1 MILTVTLNAAID
13 KRYVVE
19 EYKPGQVNRVKECA
33 YTPGGKGLNVS
44 KPASIAG
51 AEVVATGFVGG
62 YSGKY
67 IEAAL
72 QPFGIQSEF
81 YHLEAESRSCINIWD
96 EKNQQ
101 QTEFLEPGFTVSE
114 EEFQAF
120 LQEFRELV
128 KRASVV
134 TMSGSAPK
142 GVPVD
147 CYKRM
152 VEICKEESRKV
163 ILDTSGALLEKG
175 ITALPTM
182 IKPNQDEIKMLTG
195 KACDSLEDIM
205 EAATKLHKTGIE
217 IVAVSLGGDGC
228 IVACKDGIY
237 RGVVP
242 KIHAVNTVGCGDAMI
257 AGFALGL
264 AENASIEDTIRKAS
278 AVSAASAMHEETGIF
293 CMEDMERILPQVQII
308 KEISW

>member
-114 EEFQAF
+114 EEFQGF
-120 LQEFRELV
+120 LEKFRQLV
-128 KRASVV
+128 KKASVV

-163 ILDTSGALLEKG
+163 ILDTSGAFLEQG
-175 ITALPTM
+175 ISALPTM

-195 KACDSLEDIM
+195 KTCDSLDDIID
-205 EAATKLHKTGIE
+205 AATKLHKTGIE

-237 RGVVP
+237 RGIVP
-242 KIHAVNTVGCGDAMI
+242 RIDAVNTVGCGDSMI
-257 AGFALGL
+257 SGFALGL
-264 AENASIEDTIRKAS
+264 AENLSIEETIRKAS
-278 AVSAASAMHEETGIF
+278 AISAASAMREETGIF
-293 CMEDMERILPQVQII
+293 RMEDMERILPQVQVV
-308 KEISW
+308 KEVNW

>member
-44 KPASIAG
+44 KCAAIAG
-51 AEVVATGFVGG
+51 AQVLATGFLGG

-72 QPFGIQSEF
+72 SPFGIQSDF

-96 EKNQQ
+96 EKNGQ

-114 EEFQAF
+114 AEFQGF
-120 LQEFRELV
+120 LEKFRDLV
-128 KRASVV
+128 KDASVV
-134 TMSGSAPK
+134 AMSGSAPK
-142 GVPVD
+142 GLPVD

-152 VEICKEESRKV
+152 VEICKEESKKV
-163 ILDTSGALLEKG
+163 ILDTSGTLLEQG
-175 ITALPTM
+175 ISALPTM

-195 KACDSLEDIM
+195 KTCDSLEDVI
-205 EAATKLHKTGIE
+205 EAATKLHKMGIQ

-237 RGVVP
+237 RATVP
-242 KIHAVNTVGCGDAMI
+242 KINAVNTVGCGDSMI

-264 AENASIEDTIRKAS
+264 AENAPMEEIIRKAS
-278 AVSAASAMHEETGIF
+278 AISAASAMHEKTGMF
-293 CMEDMERILPQVQII
+293 RPEDMEHILPQVKIV
-308 KEISW
+308 KEINW

>member
-19 EYKPGQVNRVKECA
+19 EYKPGKVNRVKECA

-72 QPFGIQSEF
+72 APFGIQSEF

-101 QTEFLEPGFTVSE
+101 QTEFLEPGFTVSQ
-114 EEFQAF
+114 EEFQGF
-120 LQEFRELV
+120 LEKFRQLV
-128 KRASVV
+128 KKASVV

-242 KIHAVNTVGCGDAMI
+242 KIDAVNTVGCGDSMI

>member
-19 EYKPGQVNRVKECA
+19 AYKPGQVNRVKECA

-114 EEFQAF
+114 EEFRGF
-120 LQEFRELV
+120 LGKFRELV
-128 KRASVV
+128 KKASVV

-163 ILDTSGALLEKG
+163 ILDTSGSFLEQG

-182 IKPNQDEIKMLTG
+182 IKPNQDEIRMLTG
-195 KACDSLEDIM
+195 KTCDSLEDIM
-205 EAATKLHKTGIE
+205 EAATKLHKSGIE

-228 IVACKDGIY
+228 IVACKDGLY
-237 RGVVP
+237 RGTVP
-242 KIHAVNTVGCGDAMI
+242 KIDAVNTVGCGDSMI

-264 AENASIEDTIRKAS
+264 AENASMEDTIRKAS
-278 AVSAASAMHEETGIF
+278 AISAASAMHEETGMF
-293 CMEDMERILPQVQII
+293 RLEDMERILSQVQVV
-308 KEISW
+308 KEINW